1 MRFTVLLVLFG
12 AIVALLASS
21 ETTLQKLRIFI
32 DAFISIA
39 DETFFVLICTYCV
52 VPLLVYNMHTL
63 FLREEGPEN
72 QRHLRQ
78 LESAHRKQIKRE
90 QKATAFPRD
99 DTTATADTTTTTT
112 NDSDFSYGFFANF
125 SFTVIGV
132 MIMLRIVKE
141 LFGVDISS
149 FLNFASTL
157 SVGIGFAFN
166 DTINNLI
173 SGVVTQLNLGIRH
186 GDEVRAN
193 DHTTWFV
200 NEVGTLGVTI
210 SQRQNAATNEKA
222 KSEGKGKGKNMA
234 ASAAAEA
241 AAAVAAVKAAGAAAH
256 GSNGSTYDNDNI
268 MYVQKF
274 VGHTM
279 FANSFARISGPHNMA
294 AEH

>member
-1 MRFTVLLVLFG
+1 MRFTVLLVLVG
-12 AIVALLASS
+12 AVVALLASS

-32 DAFISIA
+32 DAFISIT

-52 VPLLVYNMHTL
+52 VPLLVYNMHTV

-90 QKATAFPRD
+90 NQAKFPVDETIAT
-99 DTTATADTTTTTT
+99 DTMADTSTID

-132 MIMLRIVKE
+132 LIMLRIVKE

-186 GDEVRAN
+186 GDEVLAN
-193 DHTTWFV
+193 DDTTWFV
-200 NEVGTLGVTI
+200 NEVGTLGVTL
-210 SQRQNAATNEKA
+210 SQRQNVATNDK
-222 KSEGKGKGKNMA
+222 KGPRDKTKHKNMA
-234 ASAAAEA
+234 ASAAEEA
-241 AAAVAAVKAAGAAAH
+241 AATVAAVEAGAAH
-256 GSNGSTYDNDNI
+256 GSNGTRGNNI

-279 FANSFARISGPHNMA
+279 FTNSFARISGPHCTENQ
-294 AEH
+294 HI